1 MPKRMLVLLLLVFV
15 TTVSFHSSGKQ
26 TTEQDN
32 ENNNVTVYVYK
43 TPHQRT
49 LGRVAPP
56 VYCDEQLLAKLDGGR
71 YFIVKL
77 EPGTHSFRS
86 KNKKDGGVELEL
98 KLGQEYFLRM
108 ETRTGVQVN
117 APRIS
122 VVPNEEGRYDVKQ
135 MKYVNDGDIKDRSK
149 VIAPSKEEK
158 K

>member
-1 MPKRMLVLLLLVFV
+1 MRKTIVVLWLTAIG
-15 TTVSFHSSGKQ
+15 TTAFALSFGIQ
-26 TTEQDN
+26 TKEQANDDK
-32 ENNNVTVYVYK
+32 VTVYVYK

-86 KNKKDGGVELEL
+86 KNKKDGGVEIGL

-135 MKYVNDGDIKDRSK
+135 MKYINDGDIKDRSK
-149 VIAPSKEEK
+149 VITPSKEEK

>member
-1 MPKRMLVLLLLVFV
+1 MILALSVMAML
-15 TTVSFHSSGKQ
+15 TTASYRSSGQQ
-26 TTEQDN
+26 TTEQ
-32 ENNNVTVYVYK
+32 ERVTVYVYK

-86 KNKKDGGVELEL
+86 KNKKDGGVEIEL
-98 KLGQEYFLRM
+98 KVGQEYFLRM

-135 MKYVNDGDIKDRSK
+135 MKYVNDDDIKDRSRV
-149 VIAPSKEEK
+149 VIVSNNRKG
-158 K
+158 

>member
-1 MPKRMLVLLLLVFV
+1 MRKIMLGLLLLVV
-15 TTVSFHSSGKQ
+15 ATPASYQSSAKQ
-26 TTEQDN
+26 TNDQTNDN
-32 ENNNVTVYVYK
+32 KVTVYVYK

-77 EPGTHSFRS
+77 DPGTHSFRS

-122 VVPNEEGRYDVKQ
+122 VVPHEEGRYDVKQ
-135 MKYVNDGDIKDRSK
+135 MKYVNEDDIKDRSK
-149 VIAPSKEEK
+149 VVVMGKDSKK
-158 K
+158 

>member
-1 MPKRMLVLLLLVFV
+1 MQNKMLGLWLLMMV
-15 TTVSFHSSGKQ
+15 TTASYPSSAKQ
-26 TTEQDN
+26 TNEQTADN
-32 ENNNVTVYVYK
+32 KVAVYVYK

-77 EPGTHSFRS
+77 DPGTHSFRS
-86 KNKKDGGVELEL
+86 KNKKDGGVEIEL
-98 KLGQEYFLRM
+98 KVGQEYFLRM

-135 MKYVNDGDIKDRSK
+135 MKYVNEDDIKDRSRVVIPKK
-149 VIAPSKEEK
+149 VEK
-158 K
+158 T

>member
-1 MPKRMLVLLLLVFV
+1 MRNIIVGLVLLVTV
-15 TTVSFHSSGKQ
+15 TTAFSQCAEQQ
-26 TTEQDN
+26 TNEQNTESN
-32 ENNNVTVYVYK
+32 KVTVYVYK

-77 EPGTHSFRS
+77 DPGTHSFRS

-135 MKYVNDGDIKDRSK
+135 MKYVNDDDIKDRSK
-149 VIAPSKEEK
+149 VVVMGTDSKK
-158 K
+158 

>member
-1 MPKRMLVLLLLVFV
+1 MRKIMAGLGLMAMV
-15 TTVSFHSSGKQ
+15 TTASYQSSGRQ
-26 TTEQDN
+26 TTEQDTDSN
-32 ENNNVTVYVYK
+32 KVSVYVYK

-56 VYCDEQLLAKLDGGR
+56 VYCDEKLLAKLDGGR

-77 EPGTHSFRS
+77 EPGTHAFRS
-86 KNKKDGGVELEL
+86 KNKKDGGVEIEL
-98 KLGQEYFLRM
+98 KLGQEYYLRM

-135 MKYVNDGDIKDRSK
+135 MKYVNDDDIKDRSK
-149 VIAPSKEEK
+149 VVAMGKESKK
-158 K
+158 

>member
-1 MPKRMLVLLLLVFV
+1 MRKIILGLWLLVMA
-15 TTVSFHSSGKQ
+15 TTPSHQSSAKQ
-26 TTEQDN
+26 TNEQTADN
-32 ENNNVTVYVYK
+32 KVAVYVYK

-86 KNKKDGGVELEL
+86 KNKKDGGVEIEL
-98 KLGQEYFLRM
+98 KIGQEYYLRM

-135 MKYVNDGDIKDRSK
+135 MKYVKDDDIKDRSK
-149 VIAPSKEEK
+149 VVTMSTDRKN
-158 K
+158 

>member
-1 MPKRMLVLLLLVFV
+1 MQKIIVALSVMAIV
-15 TTVSFHSSGKQ
+15 TTASHHSSGKQ
-26 TTEQDN
+26 TTEQETESN
-32 ENNNVTVYVYK
+32 TVTVYVYK

-86 KNKKDGGVELEL
+86 KNKKDGGVEIEL
-98 KLGQEYFLRM
+98 KLGQEYYLRM

-117 APRIS
+117 SPRIS

-135 MKYVNDGDIKDRSK
+135 VKYINDDDIKDRSRV
-149 VIAPSKEEK
+149 VIMSKDRK
-158 K
+158 S

>member
-1 MPKRMLVLLLLVFV
+1 MHKMILALSVMAML
-15 TTVSFHSSGKQ
+15 TTASYRSSGQQ
-26 TTEQDN
+26 TTEQESGSN
-32 ENNNVTVYVYK
+32 KVTVYVYK

-86 KNKKDGGVELEL
+86 KNKKDGGVEIEL
-98 KLGQEYFLRM
+98 RLGQEYFLRM

-122 VVPNEEGRYDVKQ
+122 VVPSEEGRYDVKQ
-135 MKYVNDGDIKDRSK
+135 MEYVKDDDIKDRSRV
-149 VIAPSKEEK
+149 VIMSKDRK
-158 K
+158 S

>member
-1 MPKRMLVLLLLVFV
+1 MLKMIVGLTLLL
-15 TTVSFHSSGKQ
+15 TVIIFSQPVESQ
-26 TTEQDN
+26 VNQQDSESN
-32 ENNNVTVYVYK
+32 KVMVYVYK

-86 KNKKDGGVELEL
+86 KNKKDGGVEIEL

-135 MKYVNDGDIKDRSK
+135 MKYINDGDIKDRSK
-149 VIAPSKEEK
+149 VTTPSKAEK

>member
-1 MPKRMLVLLLLVFV
+1 MLKMIVGLTLLL
-15 TTVSFHSSGKQ
+15 TVIIFSQPVESQ
-26 TTEQDN
+26 TNEQDTDSN
-32 ENNNVTVYVYK
+32 KVTVYVYK

-71 YFIVKL
+71 YFIVQL
-77 EPGTHSFRS
+77 DPGTHSFRS
-86 KNKKDGGVELEL
+86 KNKKDGGVEIEL
-98 KLGQEYFLRM
+98 KAGQEYYLRM

-135 MKYVNDGDIKDRSK
+135 MKYINDGDIKDRSK
-149 VIAPSKEEK
+149 VTTPSKAEK

>member
-1 MPKRMLVLLLLVFV
+1 MRKMIVGLTLLL
-15 TTVSFHSSGKQ
+15 TVIIFSQPVESQ
-26 TTEQDN
+26 TNQQDN
-32 ENNNVTVYVYK
+32 ESNKVTVYVYK
-43 TPHQRT
+43 TPHHRT

-56 VYCDEQLLAKLDGGR
+56 VYCDEVLLAKLDGGR

-86 KNKKDGGVELEL
+86 KNKKDGGVEIEL

-135 MKYVNDGDIKDRSK
+135 MKYVNDGDIRDSK
-149 VIAPSKEEK
+149 VITPSKEEK

>member
-1 MPKRMLVLLLLVFV
+1 MPKRTLVLLLVLLVI
-15 TTVSFHSSGKQ
+15 TVSFRSSGKQ
-26 TTEQDN
+26 TIEHDG
-32 ENNNVTVYVYK
+32 ENNKVAVYVYK

-86 KNKKDGGVELEL
+86 KNKKDGGVEIEL

-135 MKYVNDGDIKDRSK
+135 MKYINDDDIKDRSK
-149 VIAPSKEEK
+149 VVIPAKEEK

>member
-1 MPKRMLVLLLLVFV
+1 MRKMIVGLLTLLL
-15 TTVSFHSSGKQ
+15 TVITFLQPVESQVNQQDSESSK
-26 TTEQDN
+26 
-32 ENNNVTVYVYK
+32 VTVHVYK

-77 EPGTHSFRS
+77 DPGTHSFRS
-86 KNKKDGGVELEL
+86 KNKKDGGVEIEL
-98 KLGQEYFLRM
+98 KPGQEYFLRM
-108 ETRTGVQVN
+108 ETRSGVQVN

-149 VIAPSKEEK
+149 VITPSKQEK